1 MDGLLFLFANSYL
14 AVIKYIISV
23 YPAKIIIQV
32 LFVSI
37 LFSFFGYAI
46 YLYYFCSTIPISLLE
61 LLLFTKCAYIW
72 IAAFSR
78 PVRILP
84 KPIRV

>member
-37 LFSFFGYAI
+37 LFSFLGYDI
-46 YLYYFCSTIPISLLE
+46 YLYYFCSTIHISLLE
-61 LLLFTKCAYIW
+61 LLIFAKYAYIW
-72 IAAFSR
+72 IAAFSC
-78 PVRILP
+78 PVRILSE
-84 KPIRV
+84 PIRV